1 MFKVFEIKKNIFCYT
16 HHPPPFLKEP
26 VFFSSR
32 NFICVSSN
40 KEFEEWG
47 GGLDIISNCLTV
59 MIFPSLE
66 IKSVYKFGLETL
78 NIWIFETRSHFETL
92 SKVSIGDKI
101 RSVLNGLL
109 FGLVNS

>member
-1 MFKVFEIKKNIFCYT
+1 
-16 HHPPPFLKEP
+16 
-26 VFFSSR
+26 
-32 NFICVSSN
+32 
-40 KEFEEWG
+40 
-47 GGLDIISNCLTV
+47 